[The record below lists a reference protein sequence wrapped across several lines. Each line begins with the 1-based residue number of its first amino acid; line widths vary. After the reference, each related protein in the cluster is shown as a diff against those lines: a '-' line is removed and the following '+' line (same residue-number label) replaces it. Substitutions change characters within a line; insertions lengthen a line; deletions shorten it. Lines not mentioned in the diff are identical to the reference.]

1 MSPGSANR
9 RAKFTSFRSSPSCNL
24 IFSNITASPSFILL
38 RLSAIKLKSVA
49 FIKPNGKDFSALFRY
64 FATEAK
70 DPFLP
75 GLKWLIIIT
84 LAPFWLKYSMVGIV
98 LFILYKSSTFP
109 SLNNTLKSTRK
120 RTRFPF
126 TSASLTLGKLIAI
139 YIFGYIHQNFSDKDG
154 RPESR
159 FRVVRLRLGV
169 AAYRP
174 NRLVS
179 DYKASHQILA

>member
-1 MSPGSANR
+1 M
-9 RAKFTSFRSSPSCNL
+9 
-24 IFSNITASPSFILL
+24 FSNIAASPSFILL

-49 FIKPNGKDFSALFRY
+49 FIKTKGKDFSTLFRY
-64 FATEAK
+64 FATEAR
-70 DPFLP
+70 DSFFP

-126 TSASLTLGKLIAI
+126 TSASLTLGNLIGI
-139 YIFGYIHQNFSDKDG
+139 YIFGY
-154 RPESR
+154 
-159 FRVVRLRLGV
+159 
-169 AAYRP
+169 Y
-174 NRLVS
+174 
-179 DYKASHQILA
+179 